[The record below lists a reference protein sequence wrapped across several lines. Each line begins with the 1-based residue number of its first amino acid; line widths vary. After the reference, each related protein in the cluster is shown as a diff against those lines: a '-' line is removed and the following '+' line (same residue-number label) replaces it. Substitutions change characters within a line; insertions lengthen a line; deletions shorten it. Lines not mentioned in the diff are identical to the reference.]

1 MLCGLAN
8 IPADDSEYK
17 VVSQAKRAKGIQEKE
32 TPEEELRLLAATKEL
47 NIMTVEN
54 RNRKSRQWTQPER
67 YDA

>member
-32 TPEEELRLLAATKEL
+32 TPEEELRLLAATKE
-47 NIMTVEN
+47 
-54 RNRKSRQWTQPER
+54 
-67 YDA
+67 